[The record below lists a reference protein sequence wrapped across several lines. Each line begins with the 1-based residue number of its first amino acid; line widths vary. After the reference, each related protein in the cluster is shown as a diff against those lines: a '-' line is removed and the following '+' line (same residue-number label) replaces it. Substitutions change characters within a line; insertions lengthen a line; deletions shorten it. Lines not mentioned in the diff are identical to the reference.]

1 MKKLFM
7 IFGFLAVVICFPVKT
22 YAITRYII
30 NNGKV
35 YYQRLKFRDEMTEAD
50 AQTFKNL
57 DYFYAKDKNYV
68 YYQEKLVKGAD
79 SDTLKKV
86 ELNAGNSKILD
97 FGSTYASD
105 KNSVYFKNMK
115 IEGADPASF
124 VMLEQGY
131 YKDKRYLYFYG
142 KRLEGS
148 DSRKEIKFIKDNK
161 DTDCIPWGDGGC
173 VINNGHKYKDGLKI
187 PNN

>member
-1 MKKLFM
+1 MKRVLFLFLFISM
-7 IFGFLAVVICFPVKT
+7 ISFTCRGIGYPKDP
-22 YAITRYII
+22 YIRQ
-30 NNGKV
+30 NNTV
-35 YYQRLKFRDEMTEAD
+35 YYGNMGLPYVNIDSFVTISFSSSSCEYRDYG
-50 AQTFKNL
+50 K
-57 DYFYAKDKNYV
+57 
-68 YYQEKLVKGAD
+68 
-79 SDTLKKV
+79 
-86 ELNAGNSKILD
+86 
-97 FGSTYASD
+97 D